1 MSQIIDLPEN
11 FISPEDRKR
20 LESYGG
26 HQISRGRATRFD
38 WNKDTEGN
46 PVFDIYRGGA
56 HEELV
61 TRIRRSRKQCAF
73 QAENNLRETIASG
86 TLGYVMA
93 VLEDKFSREHDE
105 DR

>member
-1 MSQIIDLPEN
+1 MSKVIGLPEN
-11 FISPEDRKR
+11 FVSLEDRKR

-26 HQISRGRATRFD
+26 HQIARGRATRFD
-38 WNKDTEGN
+38 WSKDADGN

-61 TRIRRSRKQCAF
+61 TRIRHARRQCAF

-86 TLGYVMA
+86 TLNHVMA
-93 VLEDKFSREHDE
+93 VLEDKFRHEHGE
-105 DR
+105 K